1 MGANAIATNTN
12 AYKDASSVV
21 REEVIY
27 YNNYIEE
34 SRVMDFSIIEGEK
47 VRDDSIVDSEFQVN
61 KIILRNINRAIYY
74 SYTIFGD
81 FSTQYGLSIDANDW
95 EIIKSSVTE
104 NGIGYDDNISYFYT
118 EYLLNSDAIFDVDIK
133 TKEEAKQYVQEV
145 YKKAFGENA
154 TKMFVFDLA
163 QSDVPLLKS
172 ESAYYIYY
180 YLYVAADEEI
190 NDVAKEFYYAF
201 DTSYSSMLSS
211 AENLMI
217 RSEPYYSTHYMNY
230 YNHNAILGRCTN
242 IALIISIILGY
253 CFAILAPKLIIKHER
268 TIGRLIFKLGE
279 ISIENEP
286 VKWNVTVIN
295 SIFECI
301 GYLNIAFLI
310 YMLEPFNASFN
321 AMYMPFIGNVPLLVI
336 LAIILLLVI
345 INGCVMLFTRNKVGI
360 NGLLAGSVLV
370 DRTRLDE
377 IENDED

>member
-230 YNHNAILGRCTN
+230 YNHNQ
-242 IALIISIILGY
+242 
-253 CFAILAPKLIIKHER
+253 F
-268 TIGRLIFKLGE
+268 
-279 ISIENEP
+279 
-286 VKWNVTVIN
+286 
-295 SIFECI
+295 
-301 GYLNIAFLI
+301 
-310 YMLEPFNASFN
+310 
-321 AMYMPFIGNVPLLVI
+321 
-336 LAIILLLVI
+336 
-345 INGCVMLFTRNKVGI
+345 
-360 NGLLAGSVLV
+360 GS
-370 DRTRLDE
+370 
-377 IENDED
+377 